1 MNDQVLMEQAIAL
14 GERGRYTAP
23 PNPWVGCILSKG
35 KEILA
40 VGHHEKAGLP
50 HAEVN
55 ALKAAGDRAQGAT
68 CTLTLEP
75 CCHHGRTPPCTEAL
89 IAAKVARVVIGTSDP
104 DPRVA
109 GKGAAA
115 LRAAGI
121 EVVMDV
127 LKEKVEAS
135 LKPYLYHR
143 SHRRP
148 YCILKAAVSLDGK
161 IAAQDGSS
169 QWISTEEARKD
180 SHLLRAASQ
189 AILVGSGTALED
201 NPSLTHRLEGLKAPQ
216 PLRVLLDR
224 KGSVPATGK
233 LADCILAPTLVVT
246 SDQAPEKWKKSWE
259 AKGAEVVATEGLN
272 ALMDLLASRGVLQLL
287 VEGGSE
293 IIGSFFSAG
302 LVNQLT
308 LYFGP
313 RLIGQTG
320 LPLLPLEFGSLK
332 ESPTVQLERVER
344 LGQTIRAD
352 YSFCHRAD

>member
-1 MNDQVLMEQAIAL
+1 MSDLSHDEALMLRAIAL
-14 GERGRYTAP
+14 GEKGRNTAP
-23 PNPWVGCILSKG
+23 PNPWVGCVLSKG
-35 KEILA
+35 NEIIA
-40 VGHHEKAGLP
+40 EAYHEKAGLP

-55 ALKAAGDRAQGAT
+55 ALKIAGNRAQGST
-68 CTLTLEP
+68 CTITLEP
-75 CCHHGRTPPCTEAL
+75 CCHYGRTPPCTEAL
-89 IAAKVARVVIGTSDP
+89 IAAKIARLVVGTSDP

-109 GKGAAA
+109 GKGTAA

-121 EVVMDV
+121 EVVMGV

-143 SHRRP
+143 SQRRP
-148 YCILKAAVSLDGK
+148 YCILKAAVSLDGR

-180 SHLLRAASQ
+180 AHLLRAASQ
-189 AILVGSGTALED
+189 AILIGSGTALRD
-201 NPSLTHRLEGLKAPQ
+201 NPTLTCRLDEFKGTQ

-224 KGSVPATGK
+224 KGLVPPTGN
-233 LADCILAPTLVVT
+233 LGDCSLAPTLVVT
-246 SDQAPEKWKKSWE
+246 SVQAPVEWKKSWE
-259 AKGAEVVATEGLN
+259 KRGAEVIVEENLG
-272 ALMDLLASRGVLQLL
+272 ALMELLAARGVLQLL

-293 IIGSFFSAG
+293 IMSSFFAAG
-302 LVNQLT
+302 FVNQLT

-320 LPLLPLEFGSLK
+320 VPLLPLSFDSLK
-332 ESPTVQLERVER
+332 EAPVVRLERVEA

-352 YSFCHRAD
+352 YSL

>member
-14 GERGRYTAP
+14 GERGRCTAP
-23 PNPWVGCILSKG
+23 PNPWVGCVLSKG
-35 KEILA
+35 KEIVA
-40 VGHHEKAGLP
+40 VGYHEKAGLP

-55 ALKAAGDRAQGAT
+55 ALKAAGDRANGAT
-68 CTLTLEP
+68 CTITLEP

-89 IAAKVARVVIGTSDP
+89 IAAKIARVVIGTSDP

-109 GKGAAA
+109 GKGVAA

-121 EVVMDV
+121 EVILGV

-143 SHRRP
+143 SHKRP

-180 SHLLRAASQ
+180 AHLLRAASQ
-189 AILVGSGTALED
+189 AILVGSGTALRD
-201 NPSLTHRLEGLKAPQ
+201 DPNLTHRLEGLSAPQ

-233 LADCILAPTLVVT
+233 LADCTLAPTLVVT
-246 SDQAPEKWKKSWE
+246 SDQAPVKWRKSWE
-259 AKGAEVVATEGLN
+259 ERGAEVLVVGELD
-272 ALMDLLASRGVLQLL
+272 ALMELLAGRGVLQLL

-293 IIGSFFSAG
+293 IMGSFFSAG

-320 LPLLPLEFGSLK
+320 VPLLPLSFGSLR
-332 ESPTVQLERVER
+332 ESPTVQLDRVER

-352 YSFCHRAD
+352 YSVC

>member
-1 MNDQVLMEQAIAL
+1 MSDTQALMEQAIAL
-14 GERGRYTAP
+14 GEKGRYTAP
-23 PNPWVGCILSKG
+23 PNPWVGCVFSKG
-35 KEILA
+35 NEIIA

-50 HAEVN
+50 HAEIN
-55 ALKAAGDRAQGAT
+55 ALKAAGDRAKGAT

-109 GKGAAA
+109 GKGVAA

-121 EVVMDV
+121 EVVIGV

-143 SHRRP
+143 SHKRP

-180 SHLLRAASQ
+180 SHILRAASQ
-189 AILVGSGTALED
+189 AILVGSGTALKD
-201 NPSLTHRLEGLKAPQ
+201 DPSLTHRLEGLTTPQ

-224 KGSVPATGK
+224 KGVVSPTGK
-233 LADCILAPTLVVT
+233 LADCTLAKTLVAT
-246 SDQAPEKWKKSWE
+246 SGQAPAQWRKSWE
-259 AKGAEVVATEGLN
+259 AQGAEVVVVEELGS
-272 ALMDLLASRGVLQLL
+272 LMEILAARGVLQLL

-293 IIGSFFSAG
+293 IMGAFFSAG
-302 LVNQLT
+302 FANQLT

-313 RLIGQTG
+313 RLIGRTG
-320 LPLLPLEFGSLK
+320 IPLLPLEFESLK

-352 YSFCHRAD
+352 YLIS